1 MMSKYRRFYGDSD
14 AELMKMPVRRF
25 FIYFRNIQK
34 LQAEENLLLLRIISH
49 PYMDPK
55 KGDDGFV
62 ENLQR
67 AIGVNEN
74 TKAVKQVIASISDA
88 ADWGIKIVTQEAGEE
103 SAGRR
108 NQGKVNG

>member
-1 MMSKYRRFYGDSD
+1 MSKYRRFYGDSD

-34 LQAEENLLLLRIISH
+34 LQAEENLLWLRIVSH

-62 ENLQR
+62 ENLYR
-67 AIGVNEN
+67 AIEDKERNF
-74 TKAVKQVIASISDA
+74 VKKILSSRDA
-88 ADWGIKIVTQEAGEE
+88 ADWGIKIVTREAGEE
-103 SAGRR
+103 SASGR
-108 NQGKVNG
+108 NQGKNNS